1 MNHIP
6 AYFSAIKET
15 LDKIDARPI
24 NEAISILHQARLD
37 KRQIFIMGNG
47 GSATTASHF
56 VCDLAKNTRQSG
68 WPHYRV
74 IGLADNV
81 ASFTAYGN
89 DEGYDSVFSQ
99 QLANL
104 VQPGDIVIG
113 ISTSGNSP
121 NVLNAVALANQEM
134 ATTIGFTGFDAGK
147 LGSMVDI
154 HLHVPSNC
162 IEHVEDVHLILEHL
176 MTKALREM
184 VGGIPVNEQKVVAG
198 NGGRS

>member
-1 MNHIP
+1 MNYVP
-6 AYFSAIKET
+6 AYFSEIKET
-15 LDKIDARPI
+15 LDQIDVWPI
-24 NEAISILHQARLD
+24 NEAISILHQARLE

-56 VCDLAKNTRQSG
+56 VCDLSKNTRQTS
-68 WPHYRV
+68 WPHFKV

-89 DEGYDSVFSQ
+89 DEGYDSVFAQ

-121 NVLNAVALANQEM
+121 NVLNAIALANEEM
-134 ATTIGFTGFDAGK
+134 ATTIGLTGFDAGK
-147 LGSMVDI
+147 LGSMVDV
-154 HLHVPSNC
+154 HLHVPSDC
-162 IEHVEDVHLILEHL
+162 IEHVEDVHLMLEHL
-176 MTKALREM
+176 MTKALRDM
-184 VGGIPVNEQKVVAG
+184 VNVIPINEQKVKAG
-198 NGGRS
+198 NGSRA